1 MPSVQS
7 QWKTVLKIKKPCASY
22 EKYLHLLTSDPEI
35 ELAYQALLDSFY
47 LQKSDRPLKTLL
59 VTSAQPEEGKTT
71 VTVMV
76 ALTAMI
82 AGLKVLL
89 VDADLRKP
97 RVHDIFHLDNK
108 VGLRDLLTGTV
119 GIAEVLQVV
128 VPVHDSP
135 RKTPTVGVITS
146 GTTGSANTMLT
157 MGSPKLKTILDQTA
171 QQFDLV
177 LLDSPP
183 ALSVNDPLFLADA
196 VDGVILVV
204 ACGLAK
210 ECDAKL
216 AKERIQQAGGQILGV
231 VINKFVPGLHG
242 QGFHPYRGY
251 YE

>member
-1 MPSVQS
+1 
-7 QWKTVLKIKKPCASY
+7 
-22 EKYLHLLTSDPEI
+22 
-35 ELAYQALLDSFY
+35 
-47 LQKSDRPLKTLL
+47 
-59 VTSAQPEEGKTT
+59 
-71 VTVMV
+71 
-76 ALTAMI
+76 
-82 AGLKVLL
+82 
-89 VDADLRKP
+89 
-97 RVHDIFHLDNK
+97 
-108 VGLRDLLTGTV
+108 
-119 GIAEVLQVV
+119 
-128 VPVHDSP
+128 
-135 RKTPTVGVITS
+135 
-146 GTTGSANTMLT
+146 